1 MATEAQI
8 IANRTFKPNLVKIR
22 EICGYFFYKTNPIC
36 QKSQMDLTSFNTGKY
51 AKLDTWSDGKNKPK
65 QTQFK
70 PNSQNEKMLVAKVLT
85 RNYENAR
92 LHSRP
97 KTNPIKPN
105 SNRSR
110 AQVPAG
116 KLPAIFEP
124 GTQKS
129 TKNAPNRPLIQS
141 RNHLI
146 GALFV
151 EIIPMYRLN
160 PSTTIFSV
168 NCAKFNRS
176 SDIFIALLDTG
187 KESSKC

>member
-1 MATEAQI
+1 MRQSQVTQI
-8 IANRTFKPNLVKIR
+8 NILSQNTVKQ
-22 EICGYFFYKTNPIC
+22 FFFSYQAKTRKKELRKNN
-36 QKSQMDLTSFNTGKY
+36 SFFQN
-51 AKLDTWSDGKNKPK
+51 
-65 QTQFK
+65 K